1 MMFCL
6 FHVDADVLLVMSS
19 RGKADTSDKL
29 TLIHKGILMLV
40 VVEEEDEISPHL
52 LIKKHCFKQEN
63 SSLSA
68 IYTSKRHQPGRHG
81 DH

>member
-29 TLIHKGILMLV
+29 TLVHKGIMMVVVVV
-40 VVEEEDEISPHL
+40 VVEEEDEISPHQKAL
-52 LIKKHCFKQEN
+52 LQTRKQQ
-63 SSLSA
+63 L
-68 IYTSKRHQPGRHG
+68 ICYLYQ
-81 DH
+81 